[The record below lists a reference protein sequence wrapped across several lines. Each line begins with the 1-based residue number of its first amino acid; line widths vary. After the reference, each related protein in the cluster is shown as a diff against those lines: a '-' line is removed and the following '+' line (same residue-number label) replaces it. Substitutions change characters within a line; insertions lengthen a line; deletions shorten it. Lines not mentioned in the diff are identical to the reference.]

1 MFCPDCNQHYDSGKF
16 CPECGT
22 TLVDDAPASSGA
34 AFGVGDY
41 AAIEGGIHLSD
52 SHNVHHE
59 DRSVHNITN
68 TTSTVNNITQVSAKK
83 TAHELLQ
90 EHKTAYLTACK
101 RAYEDNVLEQ
111 HEVVELEELRIKL
124 SLDKETA
131 NSILEEVRV
140 MSERNARKTVL
151 NPIARTK
158 LKILTENLK
167 KNEVKA
173 LMDQIDSLEPLVRKF
188 DHDELSRKYFLVLAA
203 LKSERCIELYET
215 SMVDSYWKSFWSYLA
230 YIKQGQLSKADDVLV
245 SLDRFSGYPED
256 NINVLAVAGAL
267 MMGNM
272 VDAKEYLNEI
282 IGEYTPALQRFVDS
296 IYLLLEPDVA
306 KEMGADE
313 LSCAFYLVNFF
324 GQIDPKE
331 KLSGLQRWGE
341 DAQNGNPEA
350 QYRLGMCYS
359 EGEKEKKDVR
369 LAFEWFMKAAEQGH
383 AEAQCKVSECY
394 LTGEGVEEDKS
405 QAIEWCR
412 KSAEQGCAEAQAT
425 LGLCYWN
432 GIIVPEDE
440 SKAIEWLRK
449 AAEQGYAE
457 AQCELG
463 NCFSN
468 FLSEYEDESQ
478 AFEWYRKAAEQ
489 DHAEA
494 IYKLGICY
502 RNGEGVEKDMN
513 QAMALFNKAAE
524 KGEIKALDMLAHIYR
539 YGDDDGIEKDIKN
552 AADYLLKISK
562 VANEEKIL
570 EEFESDYYD
579 QIFDLG
585 KKFLYLKDTY
595 IAVDLLKIVANVKD
609 LSWEGLEEKRDEAQR
624 LLQAQDLYEKGGEKF
639 SLHIFSDNIFP
650 SEKEKAEGVEIYKKA
665 AELGHVKALF
675 ELGEF
680 YEDGECG
687 LDENLETALSLYNK
701 AADQEYLLAKN
712 KLMKIYSRRYVG
724 SNLFDKTPN
733 PYFNL
738 SKAYDMAMWILDNA
752 DYQTIKE
759 EIDRGWY
766 YDAYVLGKQIWNMES
781 VDEFEYHK
789 AGAAVLLRK
798 VANIELENDTLSSND
813 KARDEARKFLVSHG
827 YHL

>member
-1 MFCPDCNQHYDSGKF
+1 MHCPDCNQHYDSGKF

-22 TLVDDAPASSGA
+22 TLIDDAPASSGA
-34 AFGVGDY
+34 AFGIGDY

-68 TTSTVNNITQVSAKK
+68 TTSTVNNITQVAAQK
-83 TAHELLQ
+83 TDSELLQ
-90 EHKTAYLTACK
+90 ERKTTYLNACK

-111 HEVVELEELRIKL
+111 HEVLELEELRIKL
-124 SLDKETA
+124 NLDKTIA
-131 NSILEEVRV
+131 DAILDSVRG
-140 MSERNARKTVL
+140 MSERGARKTDL
-151 NPIARTK
+151 SPIAKIK
-158 LKILTENLK
+158 LKALTNNLK
-167 KNEVKA
+167 KNEIKA
-173 LMDQIDSLEPLVRKF
+173 LIDQIDSLEPLVRKF

-383 AEAQCKVSECY
+383 AEAQYGVAECY
-394 LTGEGVEEDKS
+394 FTGDGVEEDKS

-425 LGLCYWN
+425 LGLFYRD
-432 GIIVPEDE
+432 GFIVPEDE

-457 AQCELG
+457 AQFELG
-463 NCFSN
+463 NCFK
-468 FLSEYEDESQ
+468 YEDESQ
-478 AFEWYRKAAEQ
+478 AVEWYRKAAEQ

-494 IYKLGICY
+494 IYKLGRCY
-502 RNGEGVEKDMN
+502 WAGEGVEKDMN

-524 KGEIKALDMLAHIYR
+524 KGEIKALDMLAHLYR

-579 QIFDLG
+579 NIFNLG

-595 IAVDLLKIVANVKD
+595 KAVDLLQIVANVKD

-624 LLQAQDLYEKGGEKF
+624 LLQAQDLYEKGEKKF
-639 SLHIFSDNIFP
+639 SLHIFSDDIFP

-665 AELGHVKALF
+665 AELGHAKAQF

-712 KLMKIYSRRYVG
+712 KLMKIYSKPYAG
-724 SNLFDKTPN
+724 SNLFDETPN
-733 PYFNL
+733 PYFDL
-738 SKAYDMAMWILDNA
+738 FKAYDMAMWILDHA

-759 EIDRGWY
+759 EIDRDWY
-766 YDAYVLGKQIWNMES
+766 NAVYVLGKQLWNMES
-781 VDEFEYHK
+781 DDEFEYLK
-789 AGAAVLLRK
+789 ARAVVLLRK
-798 VANIELENDTLSSND
+798 VANIELDNDTLSLNNE
-813 KARDEARKFLVSHG
+813 ARDEARKFLVSHG
-827 YHL
+827 YDLEDKFC